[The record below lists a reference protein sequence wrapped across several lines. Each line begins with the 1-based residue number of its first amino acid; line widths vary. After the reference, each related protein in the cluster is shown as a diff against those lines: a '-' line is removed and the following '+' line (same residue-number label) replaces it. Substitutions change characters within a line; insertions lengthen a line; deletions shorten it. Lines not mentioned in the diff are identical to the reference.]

1 MRPDLLTLCGD
12 LVRREEPFVLA
23 TVVRRLAASS
33 AQQGDGAIVT
43 AAGEFHGWLGGS
55 CTQPTVVAEALKA
68 LADGRPRL
76 IALSPNPGAE
86 RRPGVLVFPMTCHS
100 GGTVEIY
107 LEPVLPRARVLVFG
121 VSPVARALARQA
133 RAMDFAVDAADPEAD
148 RTVFPD
154 AERLFTGGIAA
165 GAETGGHTFAV
176 VATMG
181 ERDEEALAAA
191 LALAPAYLGV
201 VASGKRFAQVRDA
214 LLARGADAGRLARVK
229 NPAGLDIG
237 ARTPEEIAVSIL
249 AEIVQLRRAAETA
262 AADAARRGPVALPV
276 AAAAE
281 PVDPVCGMTV
291 AAPGAKHTAE
301 AAGRTWYFCGGGC
314 RERFLAAPE
323 RYAVQAGIGGM
334 A

>member
-1 MRPDLLTLCGD
+1 MRPELLILSAD
-12 LVRREEPFVLA
+12 LVRREEPFALA
-23 TVVRRLAASS
+23 TVVRRQAASS
-33 AQQGDGAIVT
+33 SQQGDGAIVT
-43 AAGEFHGWLGGS
+43 ADGTFHGWLGGS
-55 CTQPTVVAEALKA
+55 CTQPTVVAEALRA
-68 LADGRPRL
+68 IADGRPRL

-107 LEPVLPRARVLVFG
+107 LEPVLPAQRVLVFG

-133 RAMDFAVDAADPEAD
+133 KAMGFAVDAADPEAD
-148 RTVFPD
+148 RTAFPEAD
-154 AERLFTGGIAA
+154 RLVTDSGSLTSAA
-165 GAETGGHTFAV
+165 GPRTFAV

-181 ERDEEALAAA
+181 ERDEDALAAA
-191 LALAPAYLGV
+191 LSAEPAYLGV

-214 LLARGADAGRLARVK
+214 LLSRGVPAAALGRVK

-249 AEIVQLRRAAETA
+249 AEIVRVRRSGEAAELRPA
-262 AADAARRGPVALPV
+262 GEAALPV
-276 AAAAE
+276 AAASE
-281 PVDPVCGMTV
+281 EIDPVCGMRV
-291 AAPGAKHTAE
+291 AVAGAKHTAVVS
-301 AAGRTWYFCGGGC
+301 GRTWYFCCGGC

-323 RYAVQAGIGGM
+323 RYAAKAGIGGT